1 MVELVGLKLGTH
13 HPVIEPV
20 STGAGNGNF
29 LRGDRPAKAGPSA
42 SRDGLRDAPEARKP
56 RFPRTIARLLAKV
69 QTQRLGGGRTRA
81 RTWDPMIKSQRI
93 EGRPSGA

>member
-1 MVELVGLKLGTH
+1 VVELVGLKLGTH

-56 RFPRTIARLLAKV
+56 RFPRTNCEI
-69 QTQRLGGGRTRA
+69 TC
-81 RTWDPMIKSQRI
+81 
-93 EGRPSGA
+93 EGPNPETGWWAHQGYHKLVISTGATKI

>member
-1 MVELVGLKLGTH
+1 VELVGLKLGTH

-56 RFPRTIARLLAKV
+56 RFPAHKLRDYLRRSKPRDWVVGAPGLEP
-69 QTQRLGGGRTRA
+69 GTR
-81 RTWDPMIKSQRI
+81 
-93 EGRPSGA
+93 